1 MNMRVFTREISSR
14 DKTCRGM
21 KSSLSMV
28 KCLLLF
34 TRFRRDE
41 ISSRGELIPIKKTGR
56 KFDPEMRKRKK
67 DV

>member
-1 MNMRVFTREISSR
+1 MDIKLTTYIYLKGQSKRLATRYLLIYWKFTREISSR
-14 DKTCRGM
+14 NETRLGM

-41 ISSRGELIPIKKTGR
+41 I
-56 KFDPEMRKRKK
+56 
-67 DV
+67 